1 MRQRLLLMGLAA
13 WDAATLYLSYNMT
26 YRARIGGWEGLNLG
40 LVVITGTWLGAS
52 YILGRYSTAPSGKKN
67 PVLSRLLET
76 SVTCLSIF
84 AVFIGHSW
92 VYGVVDAETRFRGF
106 LVPVVLTTAAISSL
120 AQGLIGRLDKGK
132 KEWIVFGERDELDV
146 IRAEVSREK
155 KSLRERTRTETLQRA
170 VNEIEENT
178 NSKTGIGLGTMRSDE
193 WRLSGRLLKE
203 REKGRTVIG
212 MCDWCERELQR
223 IPPEL
228 VNNEWLIQAGGFALL
243 EGSLSWRIKRFGD
256 FIGAMGLLAVTSPLV
271 GIAALAIW
279 LEDGGPVFYS
289 QTRTGL
295 RGKSIKIRKLRSMTK
310 NAEKNGAQW
319 AKSSDPRITRVGR
332 VIRSTRIDELPQLV
346 SVLNGDLSLI
356 GPRPERPEIEEGLVT
371 EIPYYRIRYWIRPGL
386 SGWAQVSYP
395 YGASIE
401 DSRMKL
407 AYDIYYL
414 RNAGF
419 LLDMLILMKTVKLV
433 SRREG
438 SIPNG
443 DKKNG

>member
-26 YRARIGGWEGLNLG
+26 YRNRIGGWEGLNLG

-52 YILGRYSTAPSGKKN
+52 YILGRYSTASSGKKN
-67 PVLSRLLET
+67 PVLTRLLET

-120 AQGLIGRLDKGK
+120 AQSLISRLDKGK
-132 KEWIVFGERDELDV
+132 KEWILVGVSDELDV

-155 KSLRERTRTETLQRA
+155 KSLRKRTRTETLEKA
-170 VNEIEENT
+170 VNEIVENT
-178 NSKTGIGLGTMRSDE
+178 NSRTGIGLGTMRSDE
-193 WRLSGRLLKE
+193 CRLSDRLLKE

-228 VNNEWLIQAGGFALL
+228 VNNQWLIQAGGFALL

-295 RGKSIKIRKLRSMTK
+295 RGKSIKIRKLRSMKK

-332 VIRSTRIDELPQLV
+332 IIRSTRIDELPQLV

-371 EIPYYRIRYWIRPGL
+371 EIPHYRIRHWIRPGL

-419 LLDMLILMKTVKLV
+419 LLDMLILMKTIKLV

-438 SIPNG
+438 SSPKG